1 MLIIKLCCEIEF
13 NFEINRLV
21 NEFNVTQ
28 LVKINKKLKV
38 LIMLVSFWIKDVF
51 ILRFNEVT
59 INESKIN
66 NCSID

>member
-38 LIMLVSFWIKDVF
+38 LIMLVSF
-51 ILRFNEVT
+51 
-59 INESKIN
+59 
-66 NCSID
+66 